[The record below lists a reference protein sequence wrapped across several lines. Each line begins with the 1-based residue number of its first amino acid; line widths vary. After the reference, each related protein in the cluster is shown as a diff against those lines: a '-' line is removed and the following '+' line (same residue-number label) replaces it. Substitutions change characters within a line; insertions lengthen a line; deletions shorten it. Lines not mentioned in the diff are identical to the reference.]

1 MEDVEKKNIN
11 YQSSHSNL
19 KTNSSTKKK
28 HTRLFETPPDLGKV
42 FFKRFPWL

>member
-1 MEDVEKKNIN
+1 MEDVEIKKHQLPIFTLKSQDKLIN
-11 YQSSHSNL
+11 
-19 KTNSSTKKK
+19 KKK